1 MRVLIND
8 TEITLADGMTVRHAI
23 TALVGGSPDFS
34 NWAVRDR
41 WGNSIGLGGVLRD
54 GDRIEVE
61 MATCGGDN

>member
-1 MRVLIND
+1 MRVFIND

-23 TALVGGSPDFS
+23 TALAGGSPDFR
-34 NWAVRDR
+34 NWTVRDR